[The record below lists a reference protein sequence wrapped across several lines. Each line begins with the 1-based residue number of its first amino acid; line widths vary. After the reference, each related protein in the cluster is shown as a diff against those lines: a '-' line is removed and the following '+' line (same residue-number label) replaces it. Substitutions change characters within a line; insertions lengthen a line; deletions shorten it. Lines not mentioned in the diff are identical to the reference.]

1 MRSTTFLS
9 FSAILFLAGLALAAT
24 WIVRDTARFDNLRDN
39 VASLQKEVKDA
50 KAKPRFSFIVMG
62 ETEGVNPVLQRIVE
76 EANKTQPAFLVHVA
90 DVTADGSDESYQAVK
105 SELDKLT
112 IPYYVVMGNNDL
124 DEEKTTSR
132 FEKYFGEPYRAFDYE
147 NAHFVLLD
155 NALRTM
161 GFDDEQ
167 QAWLDSDLSRNTQPF
182 VFLFYHRSIKTPLE
196 SLTGDDE
203 TPVSRRN
210 NTDTLTIL
218 EKYTIEHIFSAHV
231 HVYFPYKLVTPNGT
245 ELNVSITGGGGATP
259 HERLGGE
266 KIKDYHYL
274 LVDVFDD
281 HVEINKKE
289 IVL

>member
-9 FSAILFLAGLALAAT
+9 LLVILIIAVFAGAGT
-24 WIVRDTARFDNLRDN
+24 WIFRDTARFDNLREN
-39 VASLQKEVKDA
+39 FASLQKELKDA
-50 KAKPRFSFIVMG
+50 QTQPRFSFIVMG
-62 ETEGVNPVLQRIVE
+62 ESEGVNPVLQRIVE
-76 EANKTQPAFLVHVA
+76 EANKSGAAFVVHVA
-90 DVTADGSDESYQAVK
+90 DITADGSDASYQAVNA
-105 SELDKLT
+105 EMDKLT
-112 IPYYVVMGNNDL
+112 IPYYMVVGNNDL
-124 DEEKTTSR
+124 DEEKKTTR
-132 FEKYFGEPYRAFDYE
+132 FEKYFGSRYQSFDYDH
-147 NAHFVLLD
+147 AHFVLLD
-155 NALRTM
+155 NAWRNL
-161 GFDDEQ
+161 GFDDEE
-167 QAWLDSDLSRNTQPF
+167 QAWLDADLSKNTQPF
-182 VFLFYHRSIKTPLE
+182 VFLFYHRSINTPLQ

-231 HVYFPYKLVTPNGT
+231 HVYFPYKLLTPSGK
-245 ELNVSITGGGGATP
+245 ELNVTITGGGGATP

-266 KIKDYHYL
+266 NLKDYHYL